1 MTEWLITTILKKNS
15 GVVLNWNKNNFEE
28 IVNSEGSGPNGIALN
43 ELTND
48 LFISYN
54 QGDKIVRFD
63 ISNNTKLQSFKIDSP
78 DNIYIH
84 GDSLWLTSLDFQPK
98 DAGDCIKRPACS
110 LPFSIYEIDRET
122 FVLKNENS
130 FNKTVF
136 GLPTI
141 AVPVENTIFMGS
153 FHSDRLGYFTQ
164 K

>member
-1 MTEWLITTILKKNS
+1 LKKNS

-28 IVNSEGSGPNGIALN
+28 IANSEGSGPNGIALN

-54 QGDKIVRFD
+54 QGDLIVRFD
-63 ISNNTKLQSFKIDSP
+63 LSKNKKLQSFKIDSP

-84 GDSLWLTSLDFQPK
+84 GDSLWLTSLDFQPN
-98 DAGDCIKRPACS
+98 DAGDCIKRSACS